1 MRLLW
6 RRRASHEP
14 DHELIWLA
22 VSVAAMAAA
31 AGWLALALP
40 WPKCPFLATTGLPC
54 VTCGATRSTI
64 AFLQGDFFAAL
75 RWNPLA
81 FVAVCGVAAF
91 DLYATLVLGGRMPRL
106 RIVDW
111 TRTEKNVVR
120 IAVIS
125 LLALNWI
132 YLLAHRSRF

>member
-6 RRRASHEP
+6 RRRAAHEP

-22 VSVAAMAAA
+22 VSVVVL
-31 AGWLALALP
+31 AGGSAWLALSLP
-40 WPKCPFLATTGLPC
+40 WPQCPFFAVTGLPC
-54 VTCGATRSTI
+54 VTCGATRSAI
-64 AFLQGDFFAAL
+64 AFLHGDFLSAL

-81 FVAVCGVAAF
+81 LVAFCGVIAF
-91 DLYATLVLGGRMPRL
+91 DLYAVIVLVGRMPRL

-111 TRTEKNVVR
+111 TVTEKNVVR

>member
-6 RRRASHEP
+6 RRRAAHEP
-14 DHELIWLA
+14 NHELIWLA
-22 VSVAAMAAA
+22 FSVAAMAAA

-40 WPKCPFLATTGLPC
+40 WPKCPFLAATGLPC
-54 VTCGATRSTI
+54 LTCGATRSTI
-64 AFLQGDFFAAL
+64 AFLHGDFLAAL

-81 FVAVCGVAAF
+81 FAALCGLVVF
-91 DLYATLVLGGRMPRL
+91 DLYAALVLASRMPRL

-111 TRTEKNVVR
+111 TRTEKNAVR

-132 YLLAHRSRF
+132 YIIAHRSRF

>member
-1 MRLLW
+1 MRLL
-6 RRRASHEP
+6 RRGRSANEP

-22 VSVAAMAAA
+22 VSAASIAGGAA
-31 AGWLALALP
+31 WLALALP
-40 WPKCPFLATTGLPC
+40 WPRCPFFAVTGLPC

-64 AFLQGDFFAAL
+64 AFLHGDFLSAL

-81 FVAVCGVAAF
+81 FVAFCALIVF
-91 DLYATLVLGGRMPRL
+91 DLYAAIVIAGRTARL

-111 TRTEKNVVR
+111 TVTEKNLAR
-120 IAVIS
+120 IAVLS

-132 YLLAHRSRF
+132 YLLAHRDRF

>member
-1 MRLLW
+1 MRLLS
-6 RRRASHEP
+6 RRRSGNEP

-22 VSVAAMAAA
+22 VSVTSIMGGAA
-31 AGWLALALP
+31 WLAMALP
-40 WPKCPFLATTGLPC
+40 WPRCPFLALTGLPC

-64 AFLQGDFFAAL
+64 AFLHGDFLSAL

-81 FVAVCGVAAF
+81 FVAFCALIAF
-91 DLYATLVLGGRMPRL
+91 DLYAATVLLGRTPRL

-111 TRTEKNVVR
+111 TATEKNAAR

-132 YLLAHRSRF
+132 YLLAHRDRF

>member
-6 RRRASHEP
+6 RGRSANEP

-22 VSVAAMAAA
+22 VSAASIAGGAA
-31 AGWLALALP
+31 WLAMALP
-40 WPKCPFLATTGLPC
+40 WPRCPFFAVTGLPC

-64 AFLQGDFFAAL
+64 AFLHGDFLSAL

-81 FVAVCGVAAF
+81 FVAFCALIAF
-91 DLYATLVLGGRMPRL
+91 DLYAAIVLVGRMPRL

-111 TRTEKNVVR
+111 TIMERNTTR
-120 IAVIS
+120 IIVIS

-132 YLLAHRSRF
+132 YLFAHRDRF

>member
-6 RRRASHEP
+6 RRRAAHEP

-22 VSVAAMAAA
+22 VSVAAIAGAAA
-31 AGWLALALP
+31 WLALALP

-54 VTCGATRSTI
+54 VTCGATRSSI
-64 AFLQGDFFAAL
+64 AFLHGDIFAAW

-81 FVAVCGVAAF
+81 FVGVCGVAAF
-91 DLYATLVLGGRMPRL
+91 DLYAALVLAGRMPRL
-106 RIVDW
+106 RIVGW
-111 TRTEKNVVR
+111 TITEKNAAR

-132 YLLAHRSRF
+132 YLLAHRARF

>member
-6 RRRASHEP
+6 RRRSDNGP

-22 VSVAAMAAA
+22 VSAVSIAGAAV
-31 AGWLALALP
+31 WLGLALP
-40 WPKCPFLATTGLPC
+40 WPRCAFLAVTGLPC
-54 VTCGATRSTI
+54 VTCGATRSMI
-64 AFLQGDFFAAL
+64 ALLHWNFLGAV

-81 FVAVCGVAAF
+81 FFMFGGLVVF
-91 DLYATLVLGGRMPRL
+91 DLYAAIVLVGQTARL

-111 TRTEKNVVR
+111 TVAEKNVAR

-125 LLALNWI
+125 LLTLNWI
-132 YLLAHRSRF
+132 YLLAQGDRF

>member
-6 RRRASHEP
+6 RGRSANKP

-22 VSVAAMAAA
+22 FSAASIAGGAA
-31 AGWLALALP
+31 WLALALP
-40 WPKCPFLATTGLPC
+40 WPRCPFFAVTGLPC
-54 VTCGATRSTI
+54 VSCGATRSAI
-64 AFLQGDFFAAL
+64 AFLHGDCLSAS

-81 FVAVCGVAAF
+81 FVAFCALIAF
-91 DLYATLVLGGRMPRL
+91 DLYAAIVLVGRMPRL

-111 TRTEKNVVR
+111 TITEKNAMR
-120 IAVIS
+120 IMVIS

-132 YLLAHRSRF
+132 YLLAHRDRF

>member
-6 RRRASHEP
+6 RGRSANEP

-22 VSVAAMAAA
+22 VSASSI
-31 AGWLALALP
+31 AGGAVWLAFALP
-40 WPKCPFLATTGLPC
+40 WPRCAFLAVTGLPC
-54 VTCGATRSTI
+54 VTCGATRCTI
-64 AFLQGDFFAAL
+64 AFLRGDFLSAL

-81 FVAVCGVAAF
+81 FVAFCALIAF
-91 DLYATLVLGGRMPRL
+91 DLYAAIVVVGRTPRL

-111 TRTEKNVVR
+111 TIAQKNAGR
-120 IAVIS
+120 IVVIS

-132 YLLAHRSRF
+132 YLLTHHDRF

>member
-6 RRRASHEP
+6 RGRSANEP

-22 VSVAAMAAA
+22 VSASSI
-31 AGWLALALP
+31 AGGAVWLAFALP
-40 WPKCPFLATTGLPC
+40 WPRCAFLAVTGLPC
-54 VTCGATRSTI
+54 VTCGATRCAI
-64 AFLQGDFFAAL
+64 AFLRGDFLSAL

-81 FVAVCGVAAF
+81 FVAFCALIAF
-91 DLYATLVLGGRMPRL
+91 DLYAAIVVVGRTPRL

-111 TRTEKNVVR
+111 TIAQKNAGR
-120 IAVIS
+120 IVVIS

-132 YLLAHRSRF
+132 YLLTHHDRF

>member
-6 RRRASHEP
+6 RRRSANKP

-22 VSVAAMAAA
+22 VSAASIAGGVA
-31 AGWLALALP
+31 WLAMALP
-40 WPKCPFLATTGLPC
+40 WPRCPFLAVTGLPC

-64 AFLQGDFFAAL
+64 AFLHGNFLAAL

-81 FVAVCGVAAF
+81 FAAFCALVAF
-91 DLYATLVLGGRMPRL
+91 DLYAAIVIAGRTARL
-106 RIVDW
+106 HIVDW
-111 TRTEKNVVR
+111 TAREKNAAR
-120 IAVIS
+120 IAALS

-132 YLLAHRSRF
+132 YLLAHRDRF

>member
-1 MRLLW
+1 MRLL
-6 RRRASHEP
+6 RRGRSANEP

-22 VSVAAMAAA
+22 VSVASIAGGAA
-31 AGWLALALP
+31 WLALALP
-40 WPKCPFLATTGLPC
+40 WPQCPFFAVTGLPC

-64 AFLQGDFFAAL
+64 AFLHGDFLSAL

-81 FVAVCGVAAF
+81 FVAFCALIVF
-91 DLYATLVLGGRMPRL
+91 DLYAAIVIVGRTARL

-111 TRTEKNVVR
+111 TVTEKNLARV
-120 IAVIS
+120 AVLS

-132 YLLAHRSRF
+132 YLLAHRDRF

>member
-6 RRRASHEP
+6 RGRSANEP

-22 VSVAAMAAA
+22 VSVAALAGGAA
-31 AGWLALALP
+31 WLALSLP
-40 WPKCPFLATTGLPC
+40 WPRCPFFAVTGLPC
-54 VTCGATRSTI
+54 LTCGATRCTI
-64 AFLQGDFFAAL
+64 AFLHGDFLSAL

-81 FVAVCGVAAF
+81 AVAFCGVVAF
-91 DLYATLVLGGRMPRL
+91 DLYAAIVLVGRTPRL

-111 TRTEKNVVR
+111 TITEKNVAR
-120 IAVIS
+120 IVVIS

-132 YLLAHRSRF
+132 YLLAHHDRF